1 MRSEIFS
8 RSNRQLREFLDRKER
23 IYLLEGEKLV
33 RDVLS
38 RPIPVQ
44 KLIVLADAENRFS
57 PAPARVD
64 EIWVVNRPVMEKI
77 SDLKDIPECAVAFSE
92 LERPIDFSRERTV
105 IGLDNIQDPANLGTI
120 FRCASAFGIDAIAL
134 TGAGVNPRNT
144 KFIRTAQTSL
154 LDLRFQSFPEPAAL
168 VDLARENHRH
178 LYLTAAGRARAAIR
192 PDQVEDPC
200 LIFFGNEGHGLDGD
214 WLNSF
219 PVIRLP
225 QNPRI
230 DSLNVG
236 ISACIVM
243 YELQKR
249 PKA

>member
-33 RDVLS
+33 CDVLS

-44 KLIVLADAENRFS
+44 KLIVLADAENRFY
-57 PAPARVD
+57 PAPDRVE

-154 LDLRFQSFPEPAAL
+154 LDLRFQSFPEPAEL

-178 LYLTAAGRARAAIR
+178 LYLTAAGRARVAIR